1 MTVPEDKK
9 ELESGGLE
17 QLLLDLVDKA
27 AGKAEDS
34 KGSSLPIYLI
44 ITAAVVI
51 CFAIVGWMA
60 VRAKR
65 RAAQLEYE
73 LRKKEEEQKR
83 AVEQAQLTQNA
94 DERVLAEAKIDCLIE
109 DIEKLKGELEL
120 NEAAASERA
129 KALAQ
134 AASWDDLVIVDK
146 RK

>member
-1 MTVPEDKK
+1 MPEDKK

-34 KGSSLPIYLI
+34 KGSSLPLYLI
-44 ITAAVVI
+44 VTAVVVI

-65 RAAQLEYE
+65 RAAQLEYD

-83 AVEQAQLTQNA
+83 AVEQAQLAQNA
-94 DERVLAEAKIDCLIE
+94 DERALAEAKVDGLTE
-109 DIEKLKGELEL
+109 DIQRLKGELEL
-120 NEAAASERA
+120 NEVAAAERA
-129 KALAQ
+129 KTLAQ
-134 AASWDDLVIVDK
+134 AASWDDLVVVDK
-146 RK
+146 RNP